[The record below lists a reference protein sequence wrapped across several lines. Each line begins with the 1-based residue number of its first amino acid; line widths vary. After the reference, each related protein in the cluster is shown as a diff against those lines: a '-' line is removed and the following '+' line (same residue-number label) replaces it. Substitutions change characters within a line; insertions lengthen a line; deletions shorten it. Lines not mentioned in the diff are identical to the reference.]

1 MLKLIITLIF
11 SNILMVRLSL
21 AQTSNVS
28 ISNEDSK
35 KAYYYQQITSSDPKL
50 KNVFEHEKVKPLFDV
65 CVTRYK
71 DAKAAS
77 EKTSKILE
85 CVWEQINQNDQLK
98 EEVLSYLNE
107 GSKTDEEGKDL
118 RKASLINLDKE
129 ESKTVQAL
137 RDFYNQKLE
146 EALYGG
152 STRAGSLVHSHLA
165 DQTDFLRL
173 QKTQL
178 GKNIVATLTSYCIE
192 ADYVKKDDVTYP
204 LIYENKDKRS
214 KSREKNISSLN
225 KFQNTD
231 GTMKNSASYKWS
243 GCIASV
249 QHMCHQVKF
258 KEEDSQGNMTD
269 NTDYINLKDK
279 LSSSEITEKDLNYSK
294 QRACEVT
301 EYIIKARTSLGA
313 IDKTMEKFEKHRVNN
328 IGATRTYS
336 EVSGKG
342 NSSSIDEL
350 TSITSKELIANNSGN
365 SYAKANKEE
374 LDELSEC
381 MDLEKDKIIN
391 PEACKKFLNTN
402 QEDDARAIIQMKA
415 EKEKRAQ
422 LLATLIE
429 EKDTEKIKEL
439 LLSDGY
445 EEAEAEKL
453 AQRVIDDKDGMALLI
468 QKRYENRMDALIEST
483 TKKMNAISVI
493 EINENNQEAIDKLKD
508 IRDNLKNKTKEFAEL
523 VHFNNIV
530 TSYLDITDGEGKT
543 AKNIASAKR
552 ELSGNIFSDEFSDQ
566 REEFN
571 SQGNLSGL
579 SANGDTDFRDNVEQS
594 LNMEEATSSDN
605 AVLNVN
611 DINKNLLNLDGR
623 KQENNEQ

>member
-1 MLKLIITLIF
+1 MLKLLITLIF
-11 SNILMVRLSL
+11 SNILMPRVSL

-28 ISNEDSK
+28 VSSEDSQR
-35 KAYYYQQITSSDPKL
+35 AYYYQQITSSDPKL
-50 KNVFEHEKVKPLFDV
+50 KNVFEHEKVKAFFDS
-65 CVTRYK
+65 CVT
-71 DAKAAS
+71 AHQSATKA
-77 EKTSKILE
+77 ETKTKEILD
-85 CVWEQINQNDQLK
+85 CVWNQLESDQNLK
-98 EEVLSYLNE
+98 EEVLSYLND
-107 GSKTDEEGKDL
+107 GSKTNEEGKDL
-118 RKASLINLDKE
+118 RKANLFNLDKK

-152 STRAGSLVHSHLA
+152 PTRAGSLVHSHLA

-192 ADYVKKDDVTYP
+192 ADYVKKDDVNYP
-204 LIYENKDKRS
+204 IIYQDKDKRNT
-214 KSREKNISSLN
+214 SRKKNINSLN
-225 KFQNTD
+225 DFQNT
-231 GTMKNSASYKWS
+231 KNIASQKWS

-258 KEEDSQGNMTD
+258 KEEDSKGNMTD

-279 LSSSEITEKDLNYSK
+279 LSSTEVTEKDLTYTK

-313 IDKTMEKFEKHRVNN
+313 IDQTMEKFEKHRVNN

-415 EKEKRAQ
+415 EKEKRAK

-468 QKRYENRMDALIEST
+468 QNRYENRMDALIEST

-493 EINENNQEAIDKLKD
+493 EINENNQEAINKLKD

-530 TSYLDITDGEGKT
+530 TSYLDITDGDGKT

-579 SANGDTDFRDNVEQS
+579 SANGDTEFRDNVEQS

-623 KQENNEQ
+623 KKENNEQ

>member
-1 MLKLIITLIF
+1 
-11 SNILMVRLSL
+11 
-21 AQTSNVS
+21 
-28 ISNEDSK
+28 
-35 KAYYYQQITSSDPKL
+35 
-50 KNVFEHEKVKPLFDV
+50 
-65 CVTRYK
+65 
-71 DAKAAS
+71 
-77 EKTSKILE
+77 
-85 CVWEQINQNDQLK
+85 
-98 EEVLSYLNE
+98 
-107 GSKTDEEGKDL
+107 
-118 RKASLINLDKE
+118 
-129 ESKTVQAL
+129 
-137 RDFYNQKLE
+137 
-146 EALYGG
+146 
-152 STRAGSLVHSHLA
+152 
-165 DQTDFLRL
+165 
-173 QKTQL
+173 
-178 GKNIVATLTSYCIE
+178 
-192 ADYVKKDDVTYP
+192 
-204 LIYENKDKRS
+204 
-214 KSREKNISSLN
+214 
-225 KFQNTD
+225 
-231 GTMKNSASYKWS
+231 
-243 GCIASV
+243 
-249 QHMCHQVKF
+249 
-258 KEEDSQGNMTD
+258 
-269 NTDYINLKDK
+269 
-279 LSSSEITEKDLNYSK
+279 
-294 QRACEVT
+294 
-301 EYIIKARTSLGA
+301 
-313 IDKTMEKFEKHRVNN
+313 MEKFEKHRVNN

-415 EKEKRAQ
+415 EKEKRAK

-468 QKRYENRMDALIEST
+468 QNRYENRMDALIEST

-493 EINENNQEAIDKLKD
+493 EINENNQEAINKLKD
-508 IRDNLKNKTKEFAEL
+508 IKDNLKNKTKEFAEL

-530 TSYLDITDGEGKT
+530 TSYLDITDGDGKT

-579 SANGDTDFRDNVEQS
+579 SANGDTEFRDNVEQS

-623 KQENNEQ
+623 KKENNEQ

>member
-1 MLKLIITLIF
+1 
-11 SNILMVRLSL
+11 MVRLSL

-28 ISNEDSK
+28 VSSEDSQR
-35 KAYYYQQITSSDPKL
+35 AYYYQQITSSDPKL
-50 KNVFEHEKVKPLFDV
+50 KNVFEHEKVKAFFDS
-65 CVTRYK
+65 CVT
-71 DAKAAS
+71 AHQSATKA
-77 EKTSKILE
+77 ETKTKEILD
-85 CVWEQINQNDQLK
+85 CVWNQLESDKNLK
-98 EEVLSYLNE
+98 EEVLSYLND
-107 GSKTDEEGKDL
+107 GSKTNEEGKDL

-152 STRAGSLVHSHLA
+152 PTRAGSLVHSHLA

-192 ADYVKKDDVTYP
+192 ADYVKKDNVTYP
-204 LIYENKDKRS
+204 LIYEDKDKRS

-258 KEEDSQGNMTD
+258 KEEDSKGNMTD
-269 NTDYINLKDK
+269 NTDYIKLKDK
-279 LSSSEITEKDLNYSK
+279 LSSTEVTEKDLAYTK

-313 IDKTMEKFEKHRVNN
+313 IDQTMEKFEKHRVNN

-468 QKRYENRMDALIEST
+468 QNRYENRMDALIEST

-493 EINENNQEAIDKLKD
+493 EINENNQEAINKLKD
-508 IRDNLKNKTKEFAEL
+508 IKDNLKNKTKEFAEL

-530 TSYLDITDGEGKT
+530 TSYLDITDGDGKT

-579 SANGDTDFRDNVEQS
+579 SANGDSEFRDNVEQS

-623 KQENNEQ
+623 KKENNEQ

>member
-1 MLKLIITLIF
+1 
-11 SNILMVRLSL
+11 MVRLSL

-28 ISNEDSK
+28 VSSEDSQR
-35 KAYYYQQITSSDPKL
+35 AYYYQQITSSDPKL
-50 KNVFEHEKVKPLFDV
+50 KNVFEHEKVKAFFDS
-65 CVTRYK
+65 CVT
-71 DAKAAS
+71 AHQSATKA
-77 EKTSKILE
+77 ETKTKEILD
-85 CVWEQINQNDQLK
+85 CVWNQLESDKNLK
-98 EEVLSYLNE
+98 EEVLSYLND
-107 GSKTDEEGKDL
+107 GSKTNEEGKDL

-152 STRAGSLVHSHLA
+152 PTRAGSLVHSHLA

-192 ADYVKKDDVTYP
+192 ADYVEYAENDVVKEKVTYP
-204 LIYENKDKRS
+204 IIYEKKDKRNN
-214 KSREKNISSLN
+214 SREKNIKSLN
-225 KFQNTD
+225 DFQNT
-231 GTMKNSASYKWS
+231 KNIASHKWS

-249 QHMCHQVKF
+249 QHMCHQLIF
-258 KEEDSQGNMTD
+258 KEEDANGNMQ
-269 NTDYINLKDK
+269 NNSDYTNLEK
-279 LSSSEITEKDLNYSK
+279 LKTKGVTEEDLTYTK
-294 QRACEVT
+294 ERACEVT

-313 IDKTMEKFEKHRVNN
+313 IDQTMEKFEKHRVNN

-374 LDELSEC
+374 LEELSEC
-381 MDLEKDKIIN
+381 MDLEKEKIIN

-415 EKEKRAQ
+415 EKEKRIK

-445 EEAEAEKL
+445 EEAEAQKL

-468 QKRYENRMDALIEST
+468 QDRYKNRMDALIEST

-493 EINENNQEAIDKLKD
+493 EINENNQESINKLKD

-530 TSYLDITDGEGKT
+530 TSYLDITDGDGKT

-579 SANGDTDFRDNVEQS
+579 SANGDTEFRDNVEQS

-623 KQENNEQ
+623 KKENNEQ

>member
-1 MLKLIITLIF
+1 MLKLIISLIF

-28 ISNEDSK
+28 VSNEDSK

-50 KNVFEHEKVKPLFDV
+50 KNVFEHEKVRPMFDV

-71 DAKAAS
+71 DAKVAS

-85 CVWEQINQNDQLK
+85 CVWKQINQDDQLK

-152 STRAGSLVHSHLA
+152 PTRAGSLVHSHLA

-192 ADYVKKDDVTYP
+192 ADYVKKDNVTYP
-204 LIYENKDKRS
+204 LIYEDKDKRNT
-214 KSREKNISSLN
+214 SREKNISSLN

-258 KEEDSQGNMTD
+258 KEEDSKGNMTD
-269 NTDYINLKDK
+269 NTDYIKLKDK
-279 LSSSEITEKDLNYSK
+279 LRSTEVTEKDLAYTK

-313 IDKTMEKFEKHRVNN
+313 IDQTMEKFEKHRVNN

-445 EEAEAEKL
+445 EEGEAEKL

-468 QKRYENRMDALIEST
+468 QERYENRMDALIEST

-493 EINENNQEAIDKLKD
+493 EINENNQEAINKLKD

-530 TSYLDITDGEGKT
+530 TSYLDITDGDGKT

-579 SANGDTDFRDNVEQS
+579 SANGDTEFRDNVEQS

-623 KQENNEQ
+623 KKENNEQ

>member
-21 AQTSNVS
+21 AQ
-28 ISNEDSK
+28 ISNISVSNENSK

-50 KNVFEHEKVKPLFDV
+50 KNVFEHEKVKPHFDV

-71 DAKAAS
+71 DAKVAS

-85 CVWEQINQNDQLK
+85 CVWKQINQDEQLK

-118 RKASLINLDKE
+118 RKANLINLDKE

-152 STRAGSLVHSHLA
+152 PTRAGSLVHSHLA

-204 LIYENKDKRS
+204 LIYEDKDKRS

-258 KEEDSQGNMTD
+258 KEKDSKGNMTD

-279 LSSSEITEKDLNYSK
+279 LSSSEITEEDLTYSK

-313 IDKTMEKFEKHRVNN
+313 IDQTMEKFEKHRVNN

-429 EKDTEKIKEL
+429 EKDTEKIKKL

-453 AQRVIDDKDGMALLI
+453 SQRVIDDKDGMALLI
-468 QKRYENRMDALIEST
+468 QNRYENRMDALIEST

-493 EINENNQEAIDKLKD
+493 EINENNQEAINKLKD
-508 IRDNLKNKTKEFAEL
+508 IKDNLKNKTKEFAEL

-530 TSYLDITDGEGKT
+530 TSYLDITDGDGKT

-623 KQENNEQ
+623 KKENNEQ